1 MKKEELEKISEMV
14 TLLLASKVPF
24 EISYNDFHLT
34 TYKEEIL
41 EDSGDNV
48 AYGSMPQLAPTAPAP
63 TAPAL
68 IAPAPTAPAPI
79 APTPKKDYSALDAL
93 YNTPKTEDEIAKE
106 TEERNRKLKER
117 FDKTGNVEPAVFNG
131 D

>member
-14 TLLLASKVPF
+14 ALLLASKVPF
-24 EISYNDFHLT
+24 EISYNDHSGFHLT

-41 EDSGDNV
+41 EDRKNKFVKSWDNV
-48 AYGSMPQLAPTAPAP
+48 AYGTMPQLVT
-63 TAPAL
+63 T
-68 IAPAPTAPAPI
+68 API
-79 APTPKKDYSALDAL
+79 APTQKKDYSALDVL

>member
-24 EISYNDFHLT
+24 EISYNDHSGFHLT

-41 EDSGDNV
+41 EDKKNKFMKNWDNV
-48 AYGSMPQLAPTAPAP
+48 AYGTMPQLVT
-63 TAPAL
+63 T
-68 IAPAPTAPAPI
+68 
-79 APTPKKDYSALDAL
+79 APTPKKDYSALDTM
-93 YNTPKTEDEIAKE
+93 YNTPKTEEEIAKE

-117 FDKTGNVEPAVFNG
+117 FDKTGNVEPATFSGN
-131 D
+131 

>member
-48 AYGSMPQLAPTAPAP
+48 AYGSMPQLVT

-68 IAPAPTAPAPI
+68 I

>member
-14 TLLLASKVPF
+14 ALLLASKVPF
-24 EISYNDFHLT
+24 EISYNNHSGFHLT

-41 EDSGDNV
+41 EDRKNKFVKSWDNV
-48 AYGSMPQLAPTAPAP
+48 AHGSMPQLVT
-63 TAPAL
+63 
-68 IAPAPTAPAPI
+68 PAPI
-79 APTPKKDYSALDAL
+79 APTQKKDYSALDAL
-93 YNTPKTEDEIAKE
+93 YNTPKTEEEIAKE

-117 FDKTGNVEPAVFNG
+117 FDKTGNVEPATFNG

>member
-14 TLLLASKVPF
+14 ALLLASKVPF
-24 EISYNDFHLT
+24 EISYNDHSGFHLT

-41 EDSGDNV
+41 EDRKNKFMKGWDNV
-48 AYGSMPQLAPTAPAP
+48 AYGTVPQLVTTAP
-63 TAPAL
+63 
-68 IAPAPTAPAPI
+68 IASAPI
-79 APTPKKDYSALDAL
+79 APTPKKDYSALDTM
-93 YNTPKTEDEIAKE
+93 YNTQKTEEEIAKE

-117 FDKTGNVEPAVFNG
+117 FDKTGNVEPATFSG

>member
-14 TLLLASKVPF
+14 ALLLASKVPF
-24 EISYNDFHLT
+24 EISYNEHSGFHLT

-41 EDSGDNV
+41 EDRKNKFMKSWDNV
-48 AYGSMPQLAPTAPAP
+48 AYGTMPQLVT
-63 TAPAL
+63 T
-68 IAPAPTAPAPI
+68 API
-79 APTPKKDYSALDAL
+79 ASTPKKDYSALDTM
-93 YNTPKTEDEIAKE
+93 YNTQKTEEEIAKE

-117 FDKTGNVEPAVFNG
+117 FDKTGNVEPATFSG

>member
-48 AYGSMPQLAPTAPAP
+48 AYGTAPQLVT
-63 TAPAL
+63 
-68 IAPAPTAPAPI
+68 PAPI

-93 YNTPKTEDEIAKE
+93 YSTPKTEEEIAKE

>member
-41 EDSGDNV
+41 EDSEDNV
-48 AYGSMPQLAPTAPAP
+48 AYGSMPQLVTTAP
-63 TAPAL
+63 
-68 IAPAPTAPAPI
+68 IAPIAPIAPTAPAPI